1 MTNGTARAAAVC
13 GGAALV
19 FAVGFGTVGA
29 QAGAG
34 APLSSAMSPS
44 SSGSATG
51 DAGGGAI
58 PVQPVGGGA
67 CIVGLNCGCIPHRT
81 CPTPHAHPGN
91 AGANQHNAAAP
102 QNP

>member
-1 MTNGTARAAAVC
+1 MTNRRTRTAALC

-29 QAGAG
+29 LTGAG
-34 APLSSAMSPS
+34 EPLSSAMSPS
-44 SSGSATG
+44 SSPAVAGSG
-51 DAGGGAI
+51 GGGAI

-67 CIVGLNCGCIPHRT
+67 CIIGLNCGCIPHHT
-81 CPTPHAHPGN
+81 CPTPHTHPGT
-91 AGANQHNAAAP
+91 AGANQHDVPAP

>member
-1 MTNGTARAAAVC
+1 MTNRKARTAAVC

-34 APLSSAMSPS
+34 EPPNGAMSPS
-44 SSGSATG
+44 SSVAANGS
-51 DAGGGAI
+51 DGGGAI
-58 PVQPVGGGA
+58 PVQPVGGSP
-67 CIVGLNCGCIPHRT
+67 CIVGLSCGCIPRVT
-81 CPTPHAHPGN
+81 CPTRHPRPGT
-91 AGANQHNAAAP
+91 AGADQHNTPAP